1 MFSWERKICANTF
14 CGYCTSH
21 WYSSMR
27 GLMFSEQGP
36 IRGPILSLFSCN
48 GIVRNAENPK
58 QLYLAISNY
67 NNYIY
72 CISIYSVIIS
82 RLSHTN
88 IENFYTNSY
97 FWEYIWK
104 SRKLFH
110 LPSTYC
116 TKHYIISYI
125 FPHIMR
131 VLRILHFQISHKFKF
146 FITFH
151 FLKYIKIHSLVI
163 CHDITSKTL
172 RTICIENLA
181 KSRFRNLCR

>member
-72 CISIYSVIIS
+72 CISIYNYIS
-82 RLSHTN
+82 IKSYEHWEFLYKFIFLRVYLKKSKIVSPTKY
-88 IENFYTNSY
+88 ILYKTLYYILYISSYYARSTNSA
-97 FWEYIWK
+97 F
-104 SRKLFH
+104 SN
-110 LPSTYC
+110 
-116 TKHYIISYI
+116 
-125 FPHIMR
+125 FP
-131 VLRILHFQISHKFKF
+131 
-146 FITFH
+146 
-151 FLKYIKIHSLVI
+151 
-163 CHDITSKTL
+163 
-172 RTICIENLA
+172 
-181 KSRFRNLCR
+181 